1 LSKAY
6 AINNQTENFEDK
18 NPADDEANG
27 KNSKI
32 QIDTRILDKITVL
45 QKENNFLREKTY
57 KMGKDFQKLH
67 MIIKKEKED
76 KETAYA
82 EIQRLR
88 REVGK

>member
-6 AINNQTENFEDK
+6 AINNQTENIEDK
-18 NPADDEANG
+18 KPSDDEANG
-27 KNSKI
+27 KSAKI

-57 KMGKDFQKLH
+57 KMGKDFEKLH
-67 MIIKKEKED
+67 NTIKKEKEN